1 MFDNLREDAAS
12 SSYYY
17 EEEAKSQPAANT
29 KAVAIP
35 AKPSRRILGMTG
47 VQRFVITFML
57 FMAVC
62 VIGAMALLIT
72 NKIAF

>member
-12 SSYYY
+12 ASYF
-17 EEEAKSQPAANT
+17 EEETKYKPAANT
-29 KAVAIP
+29 KAAAIP

-47 VQRFVITFML
+47 MQRFVITFML
-57 FMAVC
+57 FMTVC
-62 VIGAMALLIT
+62 VLGAMALLIT

>member
-12 SSYYY
+12 GSYY
-17 EEEAKSQPAANT
+17 EEEAKFQPAANT
-29 KAVAIP
+29 KAAAIP
-35 AKPSRRILGMTG
+35 AKPSKRILGMTG

>member
-12 SSYYY
+12 GSYY
-17 EEEAKSQPAANT
+17 EEEPKFQPAANT
-29 KAVAIP
+29 KAAASP
-35 AKPSRRILGMTG
+35 ARPSKRILGMTG

>member
-12 SSYYY
+12 TSYFE
-17 EEEAKSQPAANT
+17 EEEAKYQPAANT
-29 KAVAIP
+29 KAAASP
-35 AKPSRRILGMTG
+35 ARPSKRILGMTG